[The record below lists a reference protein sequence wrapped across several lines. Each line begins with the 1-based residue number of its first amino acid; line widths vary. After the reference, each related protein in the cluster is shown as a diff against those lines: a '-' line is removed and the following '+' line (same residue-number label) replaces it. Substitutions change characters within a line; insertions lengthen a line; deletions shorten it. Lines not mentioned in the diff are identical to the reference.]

1 MYDHRVRP
9 SATVIGMAFTLAGCL
24 SLSACSER
32 APSDKEEKTMAAADQ
47 APAPAPASADAVS
60 TEEARVIARDAY
72 VYGIPLVDTY
82 KTVYAFN
89 VDTSNPQ
96 YKGPFNSVLNIAR
109 VFTPDDTAFVT
120 PNSDTPYSFAMLDL
134 RAEPVVITVPK
145 MEKDRYFV
153 FQLMDLY
160 TFNFDYIGSRATG
173 NGGGSFLIAGPGW
186 KGEAPKGITKV
197 IRSETD
203 LVSVVG
209 RTQLFNAA
217 DLENVKKIQAGYKV
231 QPLSAFTGAPAPPP
245 APAIAWIKPTPPAQ
259 DRTSLEFFNQLAFL
273 LQFAQPPHPSESSLR
288 QRFAQLGIEPGKPFD
303 ASNLSPQMQA
313 ALKEG
318 MADGQRQID
327 AKRASLGGKT
337 DALFGDRN
345 FLKNDYVARATG
357 TQVGIGAN
365 SREEAMY
372 PILDKDADGQPL
384 DGSKGAYTLRFAK
397 DQLPPVDAFW
407 SVTMYGLPKQLLV
420 KNPINRYLI
429 NSPMLPELKKDP
441 DGGLTIYVQAESP
454 GKEKQA
460 NWLPAPNG
468 PFVMFMRYYR
478 PKPAL
483 LENRWTTPAVI
494 KTPDGAGQ

>member
-1 MYDHRVRP
+1 MHDHRTP
-9 SATVIGMAFTLAGCL
+9 SAPGIGMLLALAGCMT
-24 SLSACSER
+24 LSACSDQ
-32 APSDKEEKTMAAADQ
+32 ASSDKEKVAPAKADQ
-47 APAPAPASADAVS
+47 SAPPAQASTDASALQ
-60 TEEARVIARDAY
+60 EAKATARDAY
-72 VYGIPLVDTY
+72 VYGVPMVDTY

-96 YKGPFNSVLNIAR
+96 YKGPFNSILNIAR

-160 TFNFDYIGSRATG
+160 TFNFDYIGSRTTG
-173 NGGGSFLIAGPGW
+173 NDGGTFLIAGPGW

-217 DLENVKKIQAGYKV
+217 DLANVKKIQAGYKV
-231 QPLSAFTGAPAPPP
+231 QPLSAFAGTPAPPP
-245 APAIAWIKPTPPAQ
+245 APAIAWIKPTPPAE

-273 LQFAQPPHPSESSLR
+273 LQFAQPPHPSETALR
-288 QRFAQLGIEPGKPFD
+288 ARLAQLGIEPGKPFD
-303 ASNLSPQMQA
+303 ANRLPPPMRA

-318 MADGQRQID
+318 MAEGQKLID
-327 AKRASLGGKT
+327 DKRASLGGKT
-337 DALFGDRN
+337 DALFGNRD
-345 FLKNDYVARATG
+345 FLKNNYVARATG

-372 PILDKDADGQPL
+372 PILDKDSHGQPL

-407 SVTMYGLPKQLLV
+407 SVTMYGLPQQLLV
-420 KNPINRYLI
+420 KNPIDRYLI
-429 NSPMLPELKKDP
+429 NSPMLPGLKKDA
-441 DGGLTIYVQAESP
+441 DGGLTIYIQSDSP
-454 GKEKQA
+454 GKERQA
-460 NWLPAPNG
+460 NWLPAPDG

-478 PKPAL
+478 PKPEL
-483 LENRWTTPAVI
+483 LDGRWTTPAVV
-494 KTPDGAGQ
+494 KTEGGAGQ